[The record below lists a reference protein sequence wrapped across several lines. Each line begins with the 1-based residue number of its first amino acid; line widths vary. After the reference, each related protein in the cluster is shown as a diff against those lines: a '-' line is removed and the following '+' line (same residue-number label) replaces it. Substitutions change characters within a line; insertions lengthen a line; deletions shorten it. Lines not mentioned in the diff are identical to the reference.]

1 MNAVQQSLRGFAITL
16 AIVWTLLCIAAL
28 LYSHDKDIP
37 QWVVAAALPAFLLE
51 AGCYIATGFIAVR
64 NRLEKLSR
72 PALVAIFVA
81 TAVIPYAIYSVGT
94 GVFSFRS
101 MVIIGAMAATPPL
114 WYMIFGPRALADV
127 AFLVLMALPKL
138 LDTFEPLYA
147 DPVPRLR
154 IHILGLVMWYRT
166 GILSVLLVRRMEGIG
181 FSFMPASGEWRI
193 GVRNYLLFLPVGAAV
208 AFAIGFIRPDP
219 VALNVRTLLVAIGT
233 FLGTL
238 WVLAVAEEFFFRGL
252 LQQLLARK
260 LGKQTVAIAVASI
273 IFGAA
278 HLGAGQF
285 PNWKFALLATLA
297 GLFYGQAYS
306 QAGSIRAAM
315 VTHALVVT
323 TWRVFLT

>member
-16 AIVWTLLCIAAL
+16 VIVWTILCIAAL

-51 AGCYIATGFIAVR
+51 TACYIASGFVAVR
-64 NRLEKLSR
+64 NRLERLSR
-72 PALVAIFVA
+72 PALVAGFVA
-81 TAVIPYAIYSVGT
+81 SAVVPYTIYSLGT
-94 GVFSFRS
+94 GVFSLKS
-101 MVIIGAMAATPPL
+101 LAIIGALAAAPPL
-114 WYMIFGPRALADV
+114 WYMLFGPRTLADI

-138 LDTFEPLYA
+138 LDTFEPLYP

-181 FSFMPASGEWRI
+181 FSFIPRPGEWRI
-193 GVRNYLLFLPVGAAV
+193 GVRNYLLFLPLGAAI
-208 AFAIGFIRPDP
+208 AFAIGFVRPDP
-219 VALNVRTLLVAIGT
+219 VALNLRTLLVAIGT

-260 LGKQTVAIAVASI
+260 LRKETVAIAVASL

-278 HLGAGQF
+278 HLGAREF

-306 QAGSIRAAM
+306 QTGSIRAAM